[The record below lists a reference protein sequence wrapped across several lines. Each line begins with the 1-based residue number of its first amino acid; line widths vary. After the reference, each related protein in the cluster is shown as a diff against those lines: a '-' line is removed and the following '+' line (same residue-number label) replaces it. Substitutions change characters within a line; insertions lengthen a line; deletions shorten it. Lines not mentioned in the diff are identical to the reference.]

1 MWFSVVT
8 CRGKKRRKR
17 RRPDPFK
24 LAIVGQSC
32 QPCHF
37 PPLSPSRPF
46 LFCFIPFLA
55 SHDNMAYIRALLPFQ
70 NVFLGF

>member
-1 MWFSVVT
+1 MWFSVVI
-8 CRGKKRRKR
+8 CQDKKRRKR

-37 PPLSPSRPF
+37 PLFPSRPF
-46 LFCFIPFLA
+46 LSSFIPFFA